1 MFVFSFSF
9 LVSQPRS
16 LLLHNSPT
24 KKNQNPKQDIEKLAP
39 KRGVVLQAVKDV
51 LQGLVDEDLVH
62 CEKIGISNFFW

>member
-1 MFVFSFSF
+1 M
-9 LVSQPRS
+9 
-16 LLLHNSPT
+16 LHNSPT